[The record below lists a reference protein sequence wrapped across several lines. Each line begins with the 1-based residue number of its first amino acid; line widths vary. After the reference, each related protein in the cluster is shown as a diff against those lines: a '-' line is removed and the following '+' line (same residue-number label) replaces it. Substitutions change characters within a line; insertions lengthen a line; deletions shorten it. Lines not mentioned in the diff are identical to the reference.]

1 EYRYNVIKIN
11 DGNFHSKHLKIPGC
25 VAIDVH
31 SRFKGFYPKAEK
43 SSLVYYLGEC
53 GLDNKI
59 DLPIHRMNKYYER
72 ALKETNATMAE
83 QMHKVADYCIIDAL
97 SCQRLMI
104 KRNVINEYRELSSIA
119 FLSLFDAHYFAVG
132 MKVCNLVC
140 ASAWQ
145 RGILPS
151 TISKE
156 GVETEKYPGAYV
168 FPPVKGLENRRPVTA
183 EAQRLIKRGLMPE
196 PYLYQ
201 IPEPGERFEY
211 IVVENNSSQKVGD
224 KMEYPEVVRRLGKK
238 VDINYY
244 LKSVVGLCARFIN
257 YDDSYQPSSE
267 TLLEALK
274 RLKGDNGADGDGA
287 DGNEADGNGVDEDG
301 VSGDKVNED
310 EISKKRDTLAQ
321 KSAEKWVR
329 GYIKNL
335 HEGPKKDETII
346 SYLWKEAHT
355 YAKNLYD
362 TTYVDKIV
370 KCSGNDAY
378 WSSFLSALD
387 KQEESIRIKL
397 TTLLAEISQDDI
409 GSREKMYEFV
419 TKAGKHKSKAMTL
432 ENIC

>member
-1 EYRYNVIKIN
+1 MDKSMKIN
-11 DGNFHSKHLKIPGC
+11 NTHTLHQIVEEVLKKTIND
-25 VAIDVH
+25 I
-31 SRFKGFYPKAEK
+31 SQ
-43 SSLVYYLGEC
+43 
-53 GLDNKI
+53 I
-59 DLPIHRMNKYYER
+59 DLNE
-72 ALKETNATMAE
+72 LVQTNAW
-83 QMHKVADYCIIDAL
+83 KPDKNNKSV
-97 SCQRLMI
+97 QRFISRMQDRHI
-104 KRNVINEYRELSSIA
+104 RE
-119 FLSLFDAHYFAVG
+119 
-132 MKVCNLVC
+132 K
-140 ASAWQ
+140 
-145 RGILPS
+145 
-151 TISKE
+151 
-156 GVETEKYPGAYV
+156 
-168 FPPVKGLENRRPVTA
+168 A